1 MSLLAWDKTK
11 YSVGIESIDEQHKK
25 LINILNDLHD
35 AMKEGKGREQI
46 NKTLSDLIEYTKTH
60 FAYEEDLMKIHK
72 YGGDISHKKDHSELI
87 KAINQF
93 QKRLNEGSITLTI
106 EVKDFLRN
114 WLLDHIGKRDKELGQ
129 FLASKD
135 VK

>member
-129 FLASKD
+129 FLAIKD